1 MYKLTLTRGERAA
14 FDWIGHR
21 YAHGSEM
28 LDMIIKAI
36 PPDVEELDNENE
48 ITFEIP
54 EWLAWEIRGLIED
67 DGRDPYPWDCFA
79 PALKCKMQEFID
91 SII

>member
-1 MYKLTLTRGERAA
+1 MYKLTLNRSERAA
-14 FDWIGHR
+14 FIWIGHR
-21 YAHGSEM
+21 YAHGDEM
-28 LDMIIKAI
+28 LGFISRCA
-36 PPDVEELDNENE
+36 PPDANFDGDNE

-54 EWLAWEIRGLIED
+54 EHIAWEIKGLIED

-79 PALKCKMQEFID
+79 PALRCKMQEFID